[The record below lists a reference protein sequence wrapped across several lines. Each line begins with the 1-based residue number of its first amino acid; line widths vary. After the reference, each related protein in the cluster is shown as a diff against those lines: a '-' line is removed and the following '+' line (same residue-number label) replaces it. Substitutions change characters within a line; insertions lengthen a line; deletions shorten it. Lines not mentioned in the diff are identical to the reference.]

1 MKKTIF
7 LLFALLFTSSLA
19 AQSTNNELTDE
30 ENYLDA
36 MHRYITSAKLLG
48 YVRQLSDSSLQGRLA
63 GSPGM
68 EKAVEIVKGYFEE
81 WNLIPGGT
89 NGSYLQEYPHP
100 CVEIK
105 AGSAMSVL
113 FPTPAGKKGVAWVM
127 KEYPWAD
134 GWFAG
139 NNSGNGEVTADI
151 VYAGFG
157 VSAPE
162 LGYDDYKG
170 INVKG
175 KIVLIEGETP
185 NLSKHPDTIAM
196 WYKHTLHQS
205 KLANAAS
212 HGAAGML
219 YKWVPGPN
227 ALYNPDFIYC
237 HITEPV
243 MEDIFLGTGR
253 TCKETV
259 KGIYE
264 TKRPASF
271 DTGKKAYMK
280 MISTYNPDATGKNI
294 LGIIKGSDPNL
305 TDEYI
310 MISAHLDHLGMIPWH
325 IEGANDNNA
334 SSAALLG
341 VAEALSKAA
350 VKPKRSIV
358 FMSVDGEEAGLTG
371 STFYTQYP
379 VLPKDKMIAILNL
392 EQMGAGEGLAA
403 GYGYTVPGLATFLE
417 KANRSY
423 VHRRL
428 IMYEDTYRTRP
439 RTDGAVFK
447 KAGYPCADLRAV
459 GGGYY
464 HHPKDNVESI
474 NPEILQSATEWL
486 YWATILIANEESPDL
501 FLRKECQPSGTEN

>member
-1 MKKTIF
+1 MKKGV
-7 LLFALLFTSSLA
+7 LLFCYALFVFSLT
-19 AQSTNNELTDE
+19 AQQNSKELTDE
-30 ENYLDA
+30 EKYLDA
-36 MHRYITSAKLLG
+36 MHRHITSEKLFE
-48 YVRQLSDSSLQGRLA
+48 YVKQLSDSSLQGRLA

-68 EKAVEIVKGYFEE
+68 EKAVEIITGYFKE
-81 WNLIPGGT
+81 WNLIPGG
-89 NGSYLQEYPHP
+89 NNSSYLQVYPHP

-105 AGSAMSVL
+105 EGSTMSVL
-113 FPTPAGKKGVAWVM
+113 FPITGNKKDVVWVN

-139 NNSGNGEVTADI
+139 NSSGDGEITADI

-196 WYKHTLHQS
+196 WYNHTLHQT

-212 HGAAGML
+212 HGAIGML

-243 MEDIFLGTGR
+243 IEDIFLGTGK
-253 TCKETV
+253 TYKETIQKIV
-259 KGIYE
+259 R
-264 TKRPASF
+264 TKKPASF
-271 DTGKKAYMK
+271 DTGKRAYIK
-280 MISTYNPDATGKNI
+280 MVSTYNPNATGKNI
-294 LGIIKGSDPNL
+294 LGIVEGSDPNL
-305 TDEYI
+305 SDEYI
-310 MISAHLDHLGMIPWH
+310 IISAHLDHLGMIPWH

-334 SSAALLG
+334 SSAVLLG
-341 VAEALSKAA
+341 VAEALSKAEI
-350 VKPKRSIV
+350 KPKRSVV

-371 STFYTQYP
+371 STFYIQHP
-379 VLPKDKMIAILNL
+379 VFPKEKVMAILNL
-392 EQMGAGEGLAA
+392 EQVGVGERLAA
-403 GYGYTVPGLATFLE
+403 GYGYTVPGLVSFIE
-417 KANRSY
+417 KANQSY

-428 IMYEDTYRTRP
+428 ITYENTYRTRP
-439 RTDGAVFK
+439 RTDGAVFM
-447 KAGYPCADLRAV
+447 KAGYPCVDIRAV
-459 GGGYY
+459 GGGAY
-464 HHPKDNVESI
+464 HHPKDNIGSI
-474 NPEILQSATEWL
+474 NPEILQSAAELL
-486 YWATILIANEESPDL
+486 YWTTIFLASEENLDL
-501 FLRKECQPSGTEN
+501 SGKE